1 MRKQRI
7 RLASPLVAVILVG
20 AATACGGGPAST
32 ASATSASSVS
42 CTNYALHGTGKY
54 HDEVAVRVSVS
65 NTTSAAGHY
74 VIDVDLTGSDPAG
87 APAPDTHVTITGLI
101 PAGSSA
107 VLSRKVLAT
116 SQVQHCQITRLTR
129 S

>member
-7 RLASPLVAVILVG
+7 RLASPLAAVILVG
-20 AATACGGGPAST
+20 AATACGGGSAST
-32 ASATSASSVS
+32 TSASSVS
-42 CTNYALHGTGKY
+42 CANYALHGTGKY
-54 HDEVAVRVSVS
+54 RDEVLVRVSVS
-65 NTTSAAGHY
+65 NTTSAGGHY
-74 VIDVDLTGSDPAG
+74 VIDVDLTGSDPPG
-87 APAPDTHVTITGLI
+87 AAPDTHVTITGLV

>member
-1 MRKQRI
+1 MRKQCI
-7 RLASPLVAVILVG
+7 RLASPLAAVILIG
-20 AATACGGGPAST
+20 AATACGGGGSAP
-32 ASATSASSVS
+32 ATSASNVS
-42 CTNYALHGTGKY
+42 CTNYALHGTGRY

-74 VIDVDLTGSDPAG
+74 VIDVDLTGADSAG
-87 APAPDTHVTITGLI
+87 AAAPDTHVTITGLV
-101 PAGSSA
+101 PAESSA

-116 SQVQHCQITRLTR
+116 RQVRHCQITRLSR

>member
-1 MRKQRI
+1 MKKQHI
-7 RLASPLVAVILVG
+7 LLASPLAAVILIG
-20 AATACGGGPAST
+20 AATACGGGGSAP
-32 ASATSASSVS
+32 ATSAPSVS
-42 CTNYALHGTGKY
+42 CTNYALHGTGRY

-74 VIDVDLTGSDPAG
+74 VIDVDLTGADPAG
-87 APAPDTHVTITGLI
+87 AAAPDTHVTITGLV

-116 SQVQHCQITRLTR
+116 SQVQHCQITRLSR

>member
-7 RLASPLVAVILVG
+7 RLASPLAAVILVS
-20 AATACGGGPAST
+20 AATACGGGSAP
-32 ASATSASSVS
+32 ATSAPSVS

-65 NTTSAAGHY
+65 NSASAAGHY

-87 APAPDTHVTITGLI
+87 AAAPDTHVTITGLV
-101 PAGSSA
+101 PAGASA

-116 SQVQHCQITRLTR
+116 SQVQHCQVARLTR